1 MVSPRHETEN
11 STWLDEP
18 SRTKLF
24 HVQGNS
30 LNISRIWAGPVHHDH
45 LEQLT
50 GSSRK
55 TRTRLEL
62 VCSDLL
68 LVSHLSS
75 WQSAIVSKPPRC
87 FLLFYFPSL
96 CGWLMCSELQVMMWR
111 ACVAKR
117 HMGEHKSEELEMF
130 QCHSSSSHAGR
141 LWLAAARRRRPWAAL
156 NRHRQPYFSVFYL
169 NGVKHLQ
176 KWEASQYI
184 DKKQKKIFSNFSCKE
199 KKKHDLIFSFCSFCE
214 ICSRTE
220 VRHEASLRHALPTHL
235 PKPRTKAV
243 NHTWTP
249 LTSPHLLPAALFFFQ
264 RCFTVYQNV
273 ARIFGVLSFLS
284 ENMKKKKKRVRSSKP
299 AAPGRAELGR
309 AGPRFLNLDLRLL
322 SFNSLWFTQFRMDR
336 QSHGDVHTDRND
348 KTGDVRRPSLR
359 SASDFVVK
367 LRFPPKRS
375 E

>member
-18 SRTKLF
+18 SLTKLF

-199 KKKHDLIFSFCSFCE
+199 KKNMIWFLVSVRSVRYVQEQKSDTRPRSDMRYPPTSQNQEQKQLI
-214 ICSRTE
+214 
-220 VRHEASLRHALPTHL
+220 
-235 PKPRTKAV
+235 
-243 NHTWTP
+243 TP
-249 LTSPHLLPAALFFFQ
+249 EHPSPHLTSFLRLFFFFLKMFYGLSK
-264 RCFTVYQNV
+264 RGSYFWSFV
-273 ARIFGVLSFLS
+273 IFIR
-284 ENMKKKKKRVRSSKP
+284 EHEEKEK
-299 AAPGRAELGR
+299 
-309 AGPRFLNLDLRLL
+309 
-322 SFNSLWFTQFRMDR
+322 TR
-336 QSHGDVHTDRND
+336 QII
-348 KTGDVRRPSLR
+348 
-359 SASDFVVK
+359 
-367 LRFPPKRS
+367 
-375 E
+375 